1 MTRAVT
7 ARVKYPGLLKK
18 INFYP
23 RNRYQDLVIVVVI
36 VDSGIVGKIKHQ
48 IGR

>member
-1 MTRAVT
+1 MIHGYTKPPT
-7 ARVKYPGLLKK
+7 
-18 INFYP
+18 FYP
-23 RNRYQDLVIVVVI
+23 PKSIFFHVFGVVIVTVI